1 MNAESTESDEP
12 QNKTTH
18 WSYTTDDVTPPAQ
31 YSHLLLPHL
40 ALDVVD
46 LCLCLDY
53 LEPQTPALSVYHT
66 RHYPHTDVSGHTLR
80 ACLQILASQRG
91 RETNSLTGEHGAE

>member
-12 QNKTTH
+12 QNKTTY
-18 WSYTTDDVTPPAQ
+18 WSYTAGNLTPPAQ

-53 LEPQTPALSVYHT
+53 LEPQTPALPVCPA
-66 RHYPHTDVSGHTLR
+66 RHYPCTDVGGHALR

-91 RETNSLTGEHGAE
+91 RETISLSGKHGAG